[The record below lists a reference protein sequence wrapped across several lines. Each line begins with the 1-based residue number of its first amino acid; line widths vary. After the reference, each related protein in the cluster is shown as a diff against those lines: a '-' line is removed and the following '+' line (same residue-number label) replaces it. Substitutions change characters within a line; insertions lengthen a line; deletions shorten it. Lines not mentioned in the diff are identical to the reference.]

1 MGLILDSSLLIADEK
16 GKFDLG
22 RFLAT
27 RDEPIVIAAI
37 TASEILQGCHRA
49 ADAAR
54 KKKRTEYVEG
64 ALSQFQ
70 AIPFALEEAR
80 HHSRMWADLSREGMM
95 IGSNDLLIA
104 ATALSLGYTLATFN
118 FDEFVRVP
126 GLVLVEK
133 SVLSPFLRTT

>member
-22 RFLAT
+22 GFLAT
-27 RDEPIVIAAI
+27 RLEPVVIAAI

-49 ADAAR
+49 TKAAH

-80 HHSRMWADLSREGMM
+80 HHSRIWADLARRGKM

-104 ATALSLGYTLATFN
+104 ATAISLGFTLATLN
-118 FDEFVRVP
+118 LDEFSQVS
-126 GLVLVEK
+126 GLTLVEK
-133 SVLSPFLRTT
+133 RVLSPFEKVV